1 MNKIPQFI
9 FNALIK
15 SRFWLCRLWSRKN
28 SFFSLKKY
36 IKNPNPGCI
45 LFFTLTIITHINV
58 PVWQG
63 LRNTEILLWDTL
75 AFLESK
81 VFYFSI
87 KQLQQ
92 CWTHQ
97 QSVCF
102 YPLGRRN
109 RKELKGVFWSCYSFW
124 RCFLS
129 CYRTDLSDSFQSEWP
144 AQRISSVKITD
155 IILKCCYLKV
165 LSVDHNFSFS
175 SWVKATY
182 SPDVFLQDPHL
193 VALVL

>member
-1 MNKIPQFI
+1 MMNKIPQFI

-92 CWTHQ
+92 YWTHQ

-102 YPLGRRN
+102 YPLDHQEQERV
-109 RKELKGVFWSCYSFW
+109 K
-124 RCFLS
+124 RCFLE
-129 CYRTDLSDSFQSEWP
+129 LLQL
-144 AQRISSVKITD
+144 
-155 IILKCCYLKV
+155 LKMFLK
-165 LSVDHNFSFS
+165 L
-175 SWVKATY
+175 
-182 SPDVFLQDPHL
+182 LQDWSFWL
-193 VALVL
+193 FSKWMACTKDFFS